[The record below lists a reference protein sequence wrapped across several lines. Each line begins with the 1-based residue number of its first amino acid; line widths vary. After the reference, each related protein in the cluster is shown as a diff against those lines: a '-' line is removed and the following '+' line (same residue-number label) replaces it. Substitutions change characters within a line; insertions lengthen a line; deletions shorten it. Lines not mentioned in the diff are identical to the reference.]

1 VGLVDLVY
9 LVCFVHLVRLVQLY
23 QSTKKEKITCSGR
36 PARLSQLSCTM
47 SPRPDLAAAGEMIG
61 SNRELT
67 TKRASYGMG
76 SSPSQ

>member
-1 VGLVDLVY
+1 MELVDLVY

-23 QSTKKEKITCSGR
+23 QSTKKEKITGSGR

-47 SPRPDLAAAGEMIG
+47 PPPDLAAAGEMIG

-67 TKRASYGMG
+67 TKRASYRMG